1 LFFPSLT
8 SLYLCSGEQIT
19 VNLWGS
25 RALDF
30 DGSSVRELGKTEPV
44 IVIFVGTL
52 VKMYEG
58 WYICFIQT
66 VYMLWFSYAIVQHIV
81 YFMMM
86 LRMLQ
91 VVRVLVAALP
101 AVGILMKTFLISI
114 GSVKGMLLPV

>member
-8 SLYLCSGEQIT
+8 SLYLCSGEQIA

-30 DGSSVRELGKTEPV
+30 DGSSIRELGKTEPV
-44 IVIFVGTL
+44 IVIFVGML

-66 VYMLWFSYAIVQHIV
+66 VYMLWFSYVIVQHIV
-81 YFMMM
+81 YFMM
-86 LRMLQ
+86 LCMLQ
-91 VVRVLVAALP
+91 VVRVVVAVLHV
-101 AVGILMKTFLISI
+101 VGILMKTFLISI
-114 GSVKGMLLPV
+114 GSIKGMLLPF